1 VSWMV
6 ILMHDITGEPIVEQD
21 RRLARYG
28 WEVIS
33 QQLSHDYIACHC
45 LLPFPS
51 QRHARWHIPAVKPDR
66 PLAQEVWKTDGL
78 VFPAGV

>member
-1 VSWMV
+1 MTTKATLHQIIEELPESELVAA
-6 ILMHDITGEPIVEQD
+6 G
-21 RRLARYG
+21 RFLAYL
-28 WEVIS
+28 
-33 QQLSHDYIACHC
+33 LSHDYIACHC

-66 PLAQEVWKTDGL
+66 PLAQEIWKTDGL

>member
-1 VSWMV
+1 MSWTV

-33 QQLSHDYIACHC
+33 QQLSHDYIACHY

-51 QRHARWHIPAVKPDR
+51 QRHAR
-66 PLAQEVWKTDGL
+66 
-78 VFPAGV
+78 